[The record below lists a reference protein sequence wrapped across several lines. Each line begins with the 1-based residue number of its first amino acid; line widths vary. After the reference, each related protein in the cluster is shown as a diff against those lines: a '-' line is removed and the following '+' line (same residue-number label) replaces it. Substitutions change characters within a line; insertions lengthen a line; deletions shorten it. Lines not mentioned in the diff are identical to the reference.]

1 MDLLFVW
8 LYDFYFLIKLLTLPL
23 VERGS
28 CLLLWP
34 ERCEDFGKTWKKSF
48 PRNFPANCALPNYV
62 PRIDTHEMENLCSIF
77 CRTFC
82 LRCLNFR
89 WLWSI
94 FGWPNRLRTT
104 ARDDLGLLWFALRL
118 NGGPLDAAIYTA
130 YVTAARSTIALPLS
144 LASQSTLHGIGPPY
158 RGPYSLS
165 LRSASYRIGSGR
177 AFPFFVL
184 GAVATQREKISTI
197 PWQVIKMHQD
207 IYIFQLFLRLI
218 ILINKYP

>member
-48 PRNFPANCALPNYV
+48 PRNFPANCAVPNYV

-130 YVTAARSTIALPLS
+130 YVTAAWSTIALPLS
-144 LASQSTLHGIGPPY
+144 RIPEYSSWDRASISRAIFTLPPIGVLSH
-158 RGPYSLS
+158 RVWSSLS
-165 LRSASYRIGSGR
+165 FLCLRSSGHTERKDKYYSMASYQN
-177 AFPFFVL
+177 
-184 GAVATQREKISTI
+184 ATRTFLHFSWYIS
-197 PWQVIKMHQD
+197 
-207 IYIFQLFLRLI
+207 FNCF
-218 ILINKYP
+218 